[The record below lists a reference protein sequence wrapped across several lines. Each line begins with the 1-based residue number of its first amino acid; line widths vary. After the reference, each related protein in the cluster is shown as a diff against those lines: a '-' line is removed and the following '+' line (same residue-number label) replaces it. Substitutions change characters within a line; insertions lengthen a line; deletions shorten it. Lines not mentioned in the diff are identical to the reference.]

1 MSKWALFSLNNNFLK
16 VASSDEKKDAMMTR
30 VIDGH
35 AKEIT
40 DEQFENVRR
49 LKGDVTSDGTNVNY
63 SARTA
68 DNWHEFSAEDTAS
81 GLRSNIEYLEK
92 HLRKQNTDTV
102 AESLKVKLQQ
112 ILNDL
117 EANGMSV
124 FNDAS
129 SHASFEDWYLSN
141 SNSPDI
147 TIHEI
152 M

>member
-81 GLRSNIEYLEK
+81 GLRSYIVYLEK

-124 FNDAS
+124 FNNAS
-129 SHASFEDWYLSN
+129 SYASFEDWYLSN